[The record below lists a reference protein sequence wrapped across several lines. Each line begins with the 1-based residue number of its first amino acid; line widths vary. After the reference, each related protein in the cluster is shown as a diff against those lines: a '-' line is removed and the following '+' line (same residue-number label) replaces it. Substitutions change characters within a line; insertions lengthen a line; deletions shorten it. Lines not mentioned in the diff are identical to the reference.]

1 MVRAMRGSIR
11 ATNVAASLVAV
22 AIVAGPASTAVPSTP
37 SAVSTAFVQG
47 YLTADPAVCDLA
59 TPRMQQLF
67 ARLVKGTTCK
77 AALAAARAETDAI
90 ADMDARSALRV
101 TVQAPLVL
109 IDAGAKA
116 TATRRVWIAPHT
128 RVAALVADMRAHDIE
143 VRVGRGPSSAR
154 GTPTG
159 VVFVDTARTTATKLV
174 LYTESTSGTIWRLT
188 SDPYRIGTPT
198 RAGRGIAV
206 HRAPPARA
214 FPYRPPTGSSVARV
228 GVTTT
233 YGELG
238 SVSFL
243 LTVDAVLIGSLLTP
257 LVAGSGAGDTT
268 ATGERLVREWQR
280 GDEKG
285 LCAELH
291 PGLRLSV
298 PIFGEKCEV
307 ASEPS
312 TAERVTSA
320 GLDGW
325 SADGTS
331 IVAVRIRQ
339 GNETFTLHHVVTPLA
354 SGTPSRACSTTST
367 RSPRCSCAR
376 SESG

>member
-1 MVRAMRGSIR
+1 M
-11 ATNVAASLVAV
+11 VAAGSGSA
-22 AIVAGPASTAVPSTP
+22 AVPSTP

-59 TPRMQQLF
+59 TPRMQRLF
-67 ARLVKGTTCK
+67 ARLAKGATCK
-77 AALAAARAETDAI
+77 AALAAARAEADAV
-90 ADMDARSALRV
+90 ADKDARRALRE
-101 TVQAPLVL
+101 TVQATQVL
-109 IDAGAKA
+109 IDARAKA
-116 TATRRVWIAPHT
+116 SAKRRVWLGPQT
-128 RVAALVADMRAHDIE
+128 RVGALVADMRAHDIE
-143 VRVGRGPSSAR
+143 VRLARGPSSAR

-159 VVFVDTARTTATKLV
+159 LVFVDTARTTATKLV

-188 SDPYRIGTPT
+188 SDPYRIGTPA

-206 HRAPPARA
+206 RPVTAARA
-214 FPYRPPTGSSVARV
+214 FAYRTPTGSGGARV
-228 GVTTT
+228 GVTTASVT
-233 YGELG
+233 QVG

-243 LTVDAVLIGSLLTP
+243 LTLTPENRVDAVLIGSLLTP
-257 LVAGSGAGDTT
+257 LLTGSGVGDTT
-268 ATGERLVREWQR
+268 AIGERLVGVWQR
-280 GDEKG
+280 GDAKG
-285 LCAELH
+285 LCAALH
-291 PGLRLSV
+291 PGLRLSAS
-298 PIFGEKCEV
+298 IFGEKCEV

-354 SGTPSRACSTTST
+354 SGYAVTGLFYDFDEIAALLLRPI
-367 RSPRCSCAR
+367 
-376 SESG
+376 